1 MWLPCEV
8 FNDLARNNIELLKK
22 GARIHVMGTLLFNK
36 WIDKNT
42 GEDRKQF
49 RFRIQR
55 FIPESQFLQI
65 SQILNTG
72 EMVTSAPTSS
82 QFSSIGKQPS
92 SKSFPSAA
100 ASSSKQTNQQFS
112 PTVTRSKRTSFKS
125 IPTRT
130 QTKVSST
137 TETQTKDE
145 TDSMDNQFDLSTLSS
160 TDQNHVA
167 VPDDLPPAVNS
178 FSQQYSTSP
187 VVLPNTV
194 VDYPQHSP
202 YSDLSFGGTNEEN
215 NNSNNMIII
224 GDERRKSHD
233 VEEDNSWDELEQQIN
248 HGGRKEEQTQRPPQP
263 KANSFPSA
271 TSNSKF
277 ESLI

>member
-8 FNDLARNNIELLKK
+8 FNDLARDNIELLKK
-22 GARIHVMGTLLFNK
+22 GLRIHVMGTLLFNK

-72 EMVTSAPTSS
+72 NMVASAPPSS
-82 QFSSIGKQPS
+82 TISSVRTQTR
-92 SKSFPSAA
+92 SKSFPSSSYSSAA
-100 ASSSKQTNQQFS
+100 ASSMKQTNQQFS
-112 PTVTRSKRTSFKS
+112 PTVTRSKKTARKS
-125 IPTRT
+125 IPT
-130 QTKVSST
+130 QTPAKVSSVPV
-137 TETQTKDE
+137 TKMNAG
-145 TDSMDNQFDLSTLSS
+145 TDSMDNQIDLF
-160 TDQNHVA
+160 TDQNHVT
-167 VPDDLPPAVNS
+167 VPGGLPNS
-178 FSQQYSTSP
+178 FSQQYYSP

-202 YSDLSFGGTNEEN
+202 YSDLSFGGTHEEN
-215 NNSNNMIII
+215 NNNNLII
-224 GDERRKSHD
+224 GDDRRKSHE

-248 HGGRKEEQTQRPPQP
+248 HGGRKEEQTQKQQPQ
-263 KANSFPSA
+263 KTNSFPSA
-271 TSNSKF
+271 SSNSNF